1 LERRKS
7 VLLHTRLLPAMAA
20 AIPAPGE
27 AGGDAELL
35 MGAPAAERALLSL
48 DWEPRR
54 AAGGWWISLGVV
66 PMKRRSPS
74 HAAGRT
80 LPIIEV
86 GASASAGVGGG
97 AVVVAVV
104 GVVAS
109 LGEVARPVVGSADSL
124 LPL

>member
-1 LERRKS
+1 VQS

-35 MGAPAAERALLSL
+35 MGALLSL

-54 AAGGWWISLGVV
+54 AAGPSWITLGVV

-80 LPIIEV
+80 LPIMEV
-86 GASASAGVGGG
+86 GASESAGVGGG
-97 AVVVAVV
+97 AVVVAIV